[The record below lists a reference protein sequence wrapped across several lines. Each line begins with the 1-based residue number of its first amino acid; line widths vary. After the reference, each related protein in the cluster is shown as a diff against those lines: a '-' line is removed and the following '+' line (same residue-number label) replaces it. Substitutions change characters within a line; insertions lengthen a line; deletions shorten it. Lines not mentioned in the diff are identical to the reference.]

1 MKDFYKAWDYL
12 NNHVIFRDSNGFNR
26 FQECIDIEVVKVNP
40 ETKEIDDDK
49 SKNTQT
55 RVWLECGPYKK
66 ECMTHDIEL
75 DCGAK
80 TFEKAIIKLA
90 KLVKKEYGN
99 KKKAALAKV
108 YTKYPHCE
116 VEIKTLKNNDKFIN
130 EKQLKL

>member
-12 NNHVIFRDSNGFNR
+12 NEHVIFKDEDGFNR

-40 ETKEIDDDK
+40 ETKAIDDDK
-49 SKNTQT
+49 IKNTQT

-66 ECMTHDIEL
+66 KSKTHDIEL

-99 KKKAALAKV
+99 KKKAALLKV
-108 YTKYPHCE
+108 REKYPHDVIENKEIINTDCGE
-116 VEIKTLKNNDKFIN
+116 VK
-130 EKQLKL
+130 EK